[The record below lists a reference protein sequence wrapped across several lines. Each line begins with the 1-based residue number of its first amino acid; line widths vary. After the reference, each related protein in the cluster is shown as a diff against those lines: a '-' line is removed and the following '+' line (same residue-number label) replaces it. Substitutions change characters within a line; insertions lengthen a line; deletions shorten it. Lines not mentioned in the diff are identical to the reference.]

1 MQGAV
6 CDLLL
11 SLAASS
17 HSLSP
22 ASSAAQS
29 QGDSWFFLQCLG
41 MLNWNKDIDGNLAA
55 VALLFR
61 EQILSSGKGLTQVC
75 VELREH
81 SEQL

>member
-1 MQGAV
+1 MAGHLINRAI

-11 SLAASS
+11 
-17 HSLSP
+17 SLSP
-22 ASSAAQS
+22 ASSAAPS
-29 QGDSWFFLQCLG
+29 QGDSWFFLQCPG
-41 MLNWNKDIDGNLAA
+41 SLNWNKNIDGNLAA
-55 VALLFR
+55 LALWFR

>member
-1 MQGAV
+1 
-6 CDLLL
+6 
-11 SLAASS
+11 
-17 HSLSP
+17 
-22 ASSAAQS
+22 
-29 QGDSWFFLQCLG
+29 